1 MGPSQHSCPGMN
13 QFNHMALSNA
23 QISQA
28 PLGARAA
35 SPMNHPQQ
43 MNLSAVPAVRM
54 RQNTY
59 IVLDSEIAALYSQ
72 PFILSPFYSSLNG
85 KREDPSWL

>member
-1 MGPSQHSCPGMN
+1 MN
-13 QFNHMALSNA
+13 QFNHMALPNA

-28 PLGARAA
+28 PMGARAA

-54 RQNTY
+54 REKNKC
-59 IVLDSEIAALYSQ
+59 IVSDSKIVVIILTALYYVT
-72 PFILSPFYSSLNG
+72 I
-85 KREDPSWL
+85 